1 MCCAWPSPVA
11 SHSPVSA
18 GRYSAILAARVGRLA
33 DTYRGTFAIQDTRPG
48 SELVVSV
55 DGRGRCGT
63 LEVDLRVRL
72 DEGHEPG
79 TTALVYD
86 ARTRVGGLV
95 SRLGRAPL
103 TLAGGHI
110 TGCFFRDL
118 ERAMRSRSRA
128 VGRPGQLSTGPRQRA
143 ACADHADDSSHPGE
157 VHRVAP

>member
-1 MCCAWPSPVA
+1 MRFSDVRHVPATTAEVWTALHDTDVLRMAIPGCERL
-11 SHSPVSA
+11 SPVSA

-118 ERAMRSRSRA
+118 ERAMRVRTRA
-128 VGRPGQLSTGPRQRA
+128 GRLASA
-143 ACADHADDSSHPGE
+143 S
-157 VHRVAP
+157 